1 MNHICS
7 TIARMSAV
15 AVAEF
20 AIVALSGCSPSQAT
34 ASAAP
39 TPPTVSVAKPV
50 TRNIVDFDE
59 FTGRV
64 SAAES
69 VEVRPRVSGHLK
81 KVHFKEGQI
90 VRPGDVLFTID
101 PDPYAVE
108 VARRAAELK
117 RAESALELS
126 RGNEVRGERLVRS
139 SAISREEYETL
150 VKTRD
155 EADATATA
163 ARALLDAARLDLGYT
178 TVRAPIGGRTGRAL
192 VTAGNLISGSGAS
205 ATLLTTVVSQDPI
218 YVLFDADERAYL
230 RYQRPQETR
239 VNGGARGEPK
249 PVHLAL
255 ADEKTFTRVGKMD
268 FVDNQ
273 LDTTTGTIR
282 VRAVFSN
289 KVGRELTP
297 GMFAR
302 VRVER
307 DKSYDALLVQ
317 DQAIATDLGR
327 RVVMT
332 VDAQG
337 VVRPKA
343 VELGPLHEGLRVV
356 RSGLS
361 KDDVVIV
368 DGLQR
373 VQPNAKVTP
382 QQVAMS
388 PAERTTAVVSR

>member
-1 MNHICS
+1 MNHRFP
-7 TIARMSAV
+7 TLLRVIAGLLAACGLLV
-15 AVAEF
+15 LEA
-20 AIVALSGCSPSQAT
+20 CSPSQAT
-34 ASAAP
+34 APAA
-39 TPPTVSVAKPV
+39 TPPSVSVARPV
-50 TRNIVDFDE
+50 MRNIVDFDE

-64 SAAES
+64 SAVDS
-69 VEVRPRVSGHLK
+69 VEIRPRVSGHLK
-81 KVHFKEGQI
+81 KVHFKEGQL

-126 RGNEVRGERLVRS
+126 RANETRGERLVRTA
-139 SAISREEYETL
+139 AISREEYETL
-150 VKTRD
+150 AKTKD
-155 EADATATA
+155 EAEATTAA
-163 ARALLDAARLDLGYT
+163 ARAQLEAAKLDLAYT
-178 TVRAPIGGRTGRAL
+178 TVRAPVGGRTGRAL
-192 VTAGNLISGSGAS
+192 VTVGNLINGAGAG
-205 ATLLTTVVSQDPI
+205 ATLLTTVVSQDPM

-230 RYQRPQETR
+230 RYQQPQETR
-239 VNGGARGEPK
+239 VNGGARHAPK

-255 ADEKTFTRVGKMD
+255 ADEKSFDRVGKMD

-282 VRAVFSN
+282 VWAVFPN
-289 KVGRELTP
+289 KTGRELTP

-307 DKSYDALLVQ
+307 DKSYDAILVQ
-317 DQAIATDLGR
+317 DQAVATDLGR

-337 VVRPKA
+337 VVKPKA
-343 VELGPLHEGLRVV
+343 VELGPLHDGLRVV
-356 RSGLS
+356 RSGLG
-361 KDDVVIV
+361 KDDWVIV

-373 VQPNAKVTP
+373 VQPNARVTP
-382 QQVAMS
+382 QQVAMQS
-388 PAERTTAVVSR
+388 AARATATPSR